1 MPAVTNKLAFGGRHH
16 NIFRDSL
23 VQRSLIVRGTAAIH
37 RVEAEHINCD
47 DLIVNGQN
55 VFFRPP
61 GMTLVVP
68 KQQGSTDQVLTVT
81 IKADTGINRL
91 QGWSFRLFWIHQRCN
106 LIRVQIGNNGA
117 LWENVTGFWTTP
129 SGVQLGTPA
138 FRVGETGAYSFLNN
152 LSHLYPQRTQPPY
165 PSVQFTCTQN
175 SITDFNKNKSS
186 VLIATL
192 TFLTNVSPYITEW
205 AGTEQCIHSAF
216 SQGFTD
222 DEARGYDADVM
233 HPVYYSNRIL
243 AGNQLWAYPPYNTP
257 YTWAYGLYPSNW
269 IAHNRIPIEDSRYVG
284 VTLFD
289 GYFQNNWSVGSAS
302 SKLFP
307 DRVESPNVILSTAS
321 GDIASVGNTNYAV
334 SGGQVYM
341 AIQAYVTTLE
351 DRLAALEGR
360 LANDGL
366 FLGNYRL
373 NIVDGELCVFRDD
386 EKVLSLV

>member
-68 KQQGSTDQVLTVT
+68 KQQGSTDQALTVT

-117 LWENVTGFWTTP
+117 PWENVTGFWTTP

-205 AGTEQCIHSAF
+205 AGTEQCIHSAW

-222 DEARGYDADVM
+222 ETRGYDAEVA
-233 HPVYYSNRIL
+233 HPVPYSNRIL
-243 AGNQLWAYPPYNTP
+243 ADNEVWGEDYR
-257 YTWAYGLYPSNW
+257 WAYGLYPSNW

>member
-37 RVEAEHINCD
+37 RVEAEYINCD

-68 KQQGSTDQVLTVT
+68 KQQGSTDQALTVT

-117 LWENVTGFWTTP
+117 PWENVTGFWTTP

-205 AGTEQCIHSAF
+205 AGTEQCIHSAW

-222 DEARGYDADVM
+222 ETRGYDAEVA
-233 HPVYYSNRIL
+233 HPVPYSNRIL
-243 AGNQLWAYPPYNTP
+243 ADNEVWGEDYR
-257 YTWAYGLYPSNW
+257 WAYGLYPSNW